1 MVYPSRGV
9 SQIVVQASLTKWE
22 VPSDPFPPRGR
33 EGLQFVAEGKTTKEV
48 PSLLGISAKTAE
60 SHRTRIMERVEI
72 HETASLARYTVR
84 RGLTRS

>member
-1 MVYPSRGV
+1 M
-9 SQIVVQASLTKWE
+9 
-22 VPSDPFPPRGR
+22 
-33 EGLQFVAEGKTTKEV
+33 AERKTTKEV